1 MPPVFLSIVIPTY
14 NEEALISG
22 TLAQVVEFLRTRGYT
37 WEVVVADDGSTD
49 ATSRL
54 VENFAKGNPQVRLL
68 SLSHHGKG
76 WAVRGGMLEAQGQY
90 RFLCDADLSMPF
102 EQVERFL
109 PPRAQGLDLAISSR
123 EASGA
128 RRIGEPA
135 HRHIMGRFYNAL
147 VRILAVPG
155 LRDTQCG
162 FKCFRGEIVPLLF
175 RRQTMEGFA
184 FDVEV
189 LFLARKEE
197 LNVGEI
203 AIDWHFRQGSKVRP
217 LRDAFAMTRDL
228 LKIRW
233 RNWRGRYDR
242 AYIGDAVDEKTPGND
257 RDGG

>member
-1 MPPVFLSIVIPTY
+1 MRPVFLSIVIPAY

-22 TLAQVVEFLRTRGYT
+22 TLGQVAEFLRTRGYT

-49 ATSRL
+49 ATARL
-54 VENFAKGNPQVRLL
+54 VGNFAQGNPQVRLL

-76 WAVRGGMLEAQGQY
+76 WAVREGMLEAKGQY
-90 RFLCDADLSMPF
+90 RFLCDADLSMPV

-109 PPRAQGLDLAISSR
+109 PPQAQGLDLAIGSR

-128 RRIGEPA
+128 RRIGEPTY
-135 HRHIMGRFYNAL
+135 RHMMGRFYNAL

-189 LFLARKEE
+189 LFLAQKEK
-197 LNVGEI
+197 LNIGEI
-203 AIDWHFRQGSKVRP
+203 GIDWHFRQGSKVRP

-228 LKIRW
+228 LNIRW
-233 RNWRGRYDR
+233 RDWRGRYDQVH
-242 AYIGDAVDEKTPGND
+242 IGDAVDEKPPRND
-257 RDGG
+257 RNGG